1 MSASPRLRGHQPKKL
16 QTIFMH
22 NGETPVPEGEREI
35 WLQEAAIQIAKTS
48 PRGVDFL
55 LSRVPEADELRL
67 RAILLAMSFVAK
79 KVSSRQRVG
88 ICKLARELVGDRRP
102 MVVAEAVDTLSNF
115 ACRSAVES
123 VSPLLKHASPYVV
136 GSALR
141 FFARCDPV
149 RAVPL
154 LEKALKAEEPIVRQ
168 NAVDELDEM
177 NHRPALEKIKRLLRD
192 PDKDVRQ
199 AARTAVAHL
208 ENGAMGQ

>member
-123 VSPLLKHASPYVV
+123 ISPLLKDASPYVV

-154 LEKALKAEEPIVRQ
+154 LEKALRAEEPIVRQ
-168 NAVDELDEM
+168 E
-177 NHRPALEKIKRLLRD
+177 RSR
-192 PDKDVRQ
+192 
-199 AARTAVAHL
+199 
-208 ENGAMGQ
+208 